1 MKICPACHQETFDG
15 RRSCHRCGTDV
26 SQVIPLEL
34 PTEDVATLLGR
45 GPFRSRHGA
54 LRLSLDG
61 VRFVGDDGTELLH
74 VPPAAITRLAPYGNH
89 DLDVHY
95 RENGEAHRVRLRV
108 RWARIT
114 DRTPVSEHSSRMRTW
129 LWGGRGLRS
138 NQAQRGARAK
148 SLVRDRWA
156 SALERLIS
164 ADRYALHRG

>member
-1 MKICPACHQETFDG
+1 ML
-15 RRSCHRCGTDV
+15 V
-26 SQVIPLEL
+26 PLEL
-34 PTEDVATLLGR
+34 PTEDVATLVGR

-54 LRLSLDG
+54 LRLSLAG
-61 VRFVGDDGTELLH
+61 IRFVGGDGAELLH
-74 VPPAAITRLAPYGNH
+74 VPPAAIRRLEPYGNA

-95 RENGEAHRVRLRV
+95 QENGEARRARLRV

-114 DRTPVSEHSSRMRTW
+114 DRTPLPDQSSRMRTW

-138 NQAQRGARAK
+138 NQGQRSARAK